1 MTTQPRTSPLSVI
14 ERLRDA
20 TNRHDLDAL
29 AACFDPDY
37 RSEFPAHPDRAF
49 RGHAQMRKN
58 WTQIFGALPDIE
70 SVLLGCVAQ
79 GDTVWAEWEWR
90 GTRPDGVRQM
100 MRGVTVQGVQRDR
113 IAWVRMYMEP
123 VQEGGAGSDAA
134 VRQTVTG
141 WAPS

>member
-1 MTTQPRTSPLSVI
+1 MTTQPHTSPLSVI

-29 AACFDPDY
+29 AACFASDY

-49 RGHAQMRKN
+49 SGHEQMRKN

-79 GDTVWAEWEWR
+79 GDTVWAEWEWW

-100 MRGVTVQGVQRDR
+100 MRGVTVQGVRDDR

-141 WAPS
+141 RAPS